1 MPVVFLNH
9 DFVHGMAHRA
19 DLAPVAVALQDAQRR
34 LGAEPLR
41 VHPEL
46 SAQDTG
52 AGIFVEWANRSRNDD
67 DDARRTLAE
76 LLLRLLSGPFVT
88 DLHAGNLFATLEETP
103 PLPEEPSWRR
113 EAVQHLAQHA
123 LTVDGVLPWILSFD
137 PRSDLRERLYRLAS
151 AGAAAEVENFRQ
163 FVELTAR
170 LDALAT
176 NGLVGALAVLEA
188 AARHASRLVI
198 LDRARDSAR
207 RWTLDCSEATL
218 FKALVQLEAYATA
231 LDEGL
236 SRELAA
242 ERYHKTSSIE
252 MSRES
257 GAVERSPT
265 CKRQREIEVPGL
277 GKQYFDMHAK
287 PGARTRIH
295 IWTALVAGKH
305 VVYVGHC
312 GDHLLLPGGKR

>member
-1 MPVVFLNH
+1 MPAVFLNH
-9 DFVHGMAHRA
+9 DFVQGMAHRA
-19 DLAPVAVALQDAQRR
+19 DLAPVAVALQDAQQR
-34 LGAEPLR
+34 LGAEPFR

-46 SAQDTG
+46 SSQDTG
-52 AGIFVEWANRSRNDD
+52 AGTFIQWAHRSGSDK
-67 DDARRTLAE
+67 DARRTLAE

-88 DLHAGNLFATLEETP
+88 DLPVSSSFEALEASP

-123 LTVDGVLPWILSFD
+123 LTVEGVLPWVLSFD
-137 PRSDLRERLYRLAS
+137 PRSDLREPLYRLAS
-151 AGAAAEVENFRQ
+151 GDAVAEVENFRQ
-163 FVELTAR
+163 LADLTAR

-176 NGLVGALAVLEA
+176 TGLAGALAVLEA
-188 AARHASRLVI
+188 AGRHASRLVI

-207 RWTLDCSEATL
+207 KWTLDCSEAML

-231 LDEGL
+231 LDDGL

-242 ERYHKTSSIE
+242 EHYHKTSGIE

-257 GAVERSPT
+257 GAVGRSPT
-265 CKRQREIEVPGL
+265 LKRQREINVPGH
-277 GKQYFDMHAK
+277 GTQYFDMHAK

-295 IWTALVAGKH
+295 VWTALVDGRH
-305 VVYVGHC
+305 VVFVGHC
-312 GDHLLLPGGKR
+312 GDHLALGKR